1 MNKLLI
7 ALIIFA
13 LIGYYIINSSKVITY
28 GATTTILYTP
38 IIDNQTFKTKEATI
52 TIGNNQIIR
61 GLELALLGMRAGENK
76 TITIPPE
83 LAYGEFNKSL
93 IKAFNLTLFSE
104 ANLSEPVIGQRVII
118 NNKEGVV
125 INKTSDYALI
135 NFNHPLAGKNIT
147 VMVKVLNV
155 K

>member
-7 ALIIFA
+7 GLIIFA
-13 LIGYYIINSSKVITY
+13 LISYYMINSSKVVTY
-28 GATTTILYTP
+28 GSTTTILYTP
-38 IIDNQTFKTKEATI
+38 IINNQTFKTKEATI
-52 TIGNNQIIR
+52 TIGNNELIR

-76 TITIPPE
+76 TVIIPPE

-93 IKAFNLTLFSE
+93 IKAFNITLFNE
-104 ANLSEPVIGQRVII
+104 QPIIGQKVII
-118 NNKEGVV
+118 NNEEGTI
-125 INKTSDYALI
+125 INKTNNYVLI
-135 NFNHPLAGKNIT
+135 NFNHPLAGQNIT